1 MQMRPYL
8 WLHVKDEWSNDTMK
22 FITVRDAKATLSNA
36 IAESQD
42 KRVVITKHGKPVCI
56 LIGCE
61 GYEIED
67 VLTAADPAFWK
78 MIEERRSRGRT
89 HSLES
94 VRRRFANKNISRAS
108 KTKKSTSRR

>member
-1 MQMRPYL
+1 
-8 WLHVKDEWSNDTMK
+8 MK
-22 FITVRDAKATLSNA
+22 FISVRDAKATLSDA

-67 VLTAADPAFWK
+67 VLTAADPTFWK

-89 HSLES
+89 RSIAS
-94 VRRRFANKNISRAS
+94 VRERLARRDSSRSSKNKVGSS
-108 KTKKSTSRR
+108 KSTGRR